1 MASSAYRSSEHT
13 MRQSDMDAYEEGS
26 DDGVH
31 EENGDEFPKTQSNHA
46 LDLKWCIGFNYK
58 LVNGVI
64 NLENKSREQIFY
76 VSGNTGVIYDY
87 RDSKQVL
94 LQGHCNEITCCAFC
108 KNEDIIVTADRGPSS
123 LMVVWNVK
131 TGTPRNSIFD
141 PHPNGV
147 ESLDI
152 TNDGRIIVTIS
163 REEKEGNKY
172 PMQTVKVWEYKE
184 QESNYVEVREEK
196 IIAQKVELGLNDYQK
211 FIHINKWKEEFE
223 EFATTGEE
231 KVLFWKV
238 DLKNYELKYYQ
249 PPNSSI
255 SKKDKKDKKDNKGK
269 EKPGVAG
276 GKSFKDAKSKK
287 GKDDEAKQSGPSR
300 RLTQTVFIPPAS
312 GTQAVTGTDDGLLV
326 VWDISLI
333 LEDMTEPDHRR
344 EIKTIN
350 LLNAASKNESDKVGV
365 SVLMS
370 CPKLLVIGATNGH
383 VRFYDYQFRI
393 VGWFEDDKI
402 GEVTSI
408 SLSNHEDFNF
418 EEVEIQ
424 LKNNSHEFKYPD
436 FIVVDKNARIVKMK
450 ADLFNEIPNA
460 DEKLMSI
467 QNNDNMNGD
476 ISTRPSKQMTQN
488 KKLILESIPG
498 KINSISVCPNA
509 KYKIVAMSCENGSI
523 YTWDYVKQ
531 EIKLTRIDE
540 FHFMN
545 IGNKPEKPTCLQF
558 SPNGEHLIVATNQHN
573 VYCYKVNDEKCQKN
587 VLTISQ
593 KPNVKGL
600 NITFSENSEY
610 FAIMDDCSCVS
621 LYKLEKAEP
630 GDEAEQKQKLEK
642 MRAGK
647 NAKKETTSDWVFAG
661 KLRSHMT
668 DVNDVC
674 FVESF
679 YDKDVLKPMLY
690 SIGDDKY
697 LVEYDVEAS
706 TKKGLVHSDPIKIEH
721 EVAPKAC
728 IYYPINNNRREPIL
742 MVATSDYKIKLW
754 NVKSKVA
761 EEKRCIATFLGPTY
775 GGPIDKMLYLKR
787 REEDSN
793 KYVAYTTA
801 EKIAGIIKLPL
812 DGNPNKTMGMIA
824 HPGKICSMSA
834 TNDGKFLFTCGADDI
849 GIINMWLVNY
859 AAIEEQERMYAAETS
874 PLDIYPNLLEGG
886 KDGQM
891 FRDLKDFFYYA
902 QIKSSSSNP
911 TKAKNLNGKIPHT
924 EVPFI
929 MRALGYYPTKQEALN
944 MVNEVLYSKKDLS
957 FKIEETLMQDTFI
970 KLFINHRPVYG
981 LTSNLIKEKMSA
993 LMMTDPNTKQKKYTR
1008 EQFIADMTTKG
1019 DKFSPEELKLFLNT
1033 LLAQGDLAEILE
1045 SNISSE
1051 YMIEK
1056 ILGMEVEED
1065 EEEDKGE
1072 FITEAN

>member
-13 MRQSDMDAYEEGS
+13 MRQSDAENYEEEME
-26 DDGVH
+26 DDVD
-31 EENGDEFPKTQSNHA
+31 EENDFVQGQNQSSHA
-46 LDLKWCIGFNYK
+46 LNLEWCIGFNYK

-64 NLENKSREQIFY
+64 NLKNDTRKKIFY
-76 VSGNTGVIYDY
+76 VAGNTGVVYDY
-87 RDSKQVL
+87 ENPKQTL

-108 KNEDIIVTADRGPSS
+108 KEQDIIVTADRGPSS
-123 LMVVWNVK
+123 LMVVWDVK
-131 TGTPRNSIFD
+131 TGTPRHSIFD

-147 ESLDI
+147 ESVDI
-152 TNDGRIIVTIS
+152 TNDGRVIVTLS
-163 REEKEGNKY
+163 REDKEGGKY

-184 QESNYVEVREEK
+184 EENTYVEVREEK
-196 IIAQKVELGLNDYQK
+196 MVRQNDKLGLSDYQK
-211 FIHINKWKEEFE
+211 YIHINKWKDVID

-231 KVLFWKV
+231 KVFFWKV
-238 DLKNYELKYYQ
+238 DPMKNYELKYYQ

-255 SKKDKKDKKDNKGK
+255 GKKERRDKKD
-269 EKPGVAG
+269 A
-276 GKSFKDAKSKK
+276 K
-287 GKDDEAKQSGPSR
+287 GKDKSGNGGKEGKDGKGKKEKEDESR
-300 RLTQTVFIPPAS
+300 HSKLSRCFTQTVFIPI
-312 GTQAVTGTDDGLLV
+312 GCQAVTGTDDGLLV

-333 LEDMTEPDHRR
+333 LEDMIEPDHRR

-350 LLNAASKNESDKVGV
+350 LLNANSKSDSEKIGV

-370 CPKLLVIGATNGH
+370 CPKMLVIGATNGH

-408 SLSNHEDFNF
+408 SLSNQKFDF
-418 EEVEIQ
+418 EQVEAQ
-424 LKNNSHEFKYPD
+424 LKSNSHEFKYPD
-436 FIVVDKNARIVKMK
+436 FIVVDKNARIVRMK
-450 ADLFNEIPNA
+450 ANLFNEIPNE
-460 DEKLMSI
+460 DEKLMDV
-467 QNNDNMNGD
+467 NRDANDYQSGGQ
-476 ISTRPSKQMTQN
+476 SKRSTQN
-488 KKLILESIPG
+488 KKLLLESIPG
-498 KINSISVCPNA
+498 KINSISVCP
-509 KYKIVAMSCENGSI
+509 KEPVVAMSCENGSI
-523 YTWDYVKQ
+523 YTWDFSKK
-531 EIKLTRIDE
+531 ETKLTRIDE

-545 IGNKPEKPTCLQF
+545 IGNKPERPTCLQYA
-558 SPNGEHLIVATNQHN
+558 PNGEHLIVATNQHN
-573 VYCYKVNDEKCQKN
+573 VYCYKVHDKKCQKN

-600 NITFSENSEY
+600 SITFSENSEY
-610 FAIMDDCSCVS
+610 FAVMDDCSCVS
-621 LYKLEKAEP
+621 MYKLEKAEF
-630 GDEAEQKQKLEK
+630 GEDAEQREK
-642 MRAGK
+642 AEKFRHGK
-647 NAKKETTSDWVFAG
+647 HAKKEVSSDWVFAG

-690 SIGDDKY
+690 SVGEDKY

-706 TKKGLVHSDPIKIEH
+706 TKKGLVHSDPVKIEH
-721 EVAPKAC
+721 EVSPKAC

-742 MVATSDYKIKLW
+742 MVATADYKIKLW
-754 NVKSKVA
+754 NVRSKVP
-761 EEKRCIATFLGPTY
+761 EEKRCIASFLGPTY
-775 GGPIDKMLYLKR
+775 GGPINKMLYLKR

-824 HPGKICSMSA
+824 HPGKIASMSA
-834 TNDGKFLFTCGADDI
+834 TNDGKFLLTCGADEI
-849 GIINMWLVNY
+849 GIINMWFVNY
-859 AAIEEQERMYAAETS
+859 AAIEEQERMYSAETN

-886 KDGQM
+886 KNGQM

-902 QIKSSSSNP
+902 QIKSSSANP

-944 MVNEVLYSKKDLS
+944 MVNEVLYSKKDS
-957 FKIEETLMQDTFI
+957 TFKIEETLMQDTFI
-970 KLFINHRPVYG
+970 KLFVNHRPVYG
-981 LTSNLIKEKMSA
+981 LTSSLIKEKMKC
-993 LMMTDPNTKQKKYTR
+993 LLGKDGKYSR
-1008 EQFIADMTTKG
+1008 EQFIADMTSRG
-1019 DKFSPEELKLFLNT
+1019 DKFGQEELRDYLNT
-1033 LLAQGDLAEILE
+1033 LLAQGELGEILE
-1045 SNISSE
+1045 QTITSD

-1056 ILGMEVEED
+1056 VLGMEVDDDED
-1065 EEEDKGE
+1065 EDQGE
-1072 FITEAN
+1072 FVAETS